1 MEKYLCW
8 CAQGE
13 PYAIYEIMIERMVDL
28 NSSFSKLHE
37 VVDDNSNPY
46 RSMVMDVMIMNQGCG
61 SECSSI
67 DEEPNV
73 DAIRFFQLLKDSDEP
88 W

>member
-1 MEKYLCW
+1 
-8 CAQGE
+8 
-13 PYAIYEIMIERMVDL
+13 MIEMMADS

-37 VVDDNSNPY
+37 VVDDTSNSY
-46 RSMVMDVMIMNQGCG
+46 KSMMIDVMIMNQGCG

-73 DAIRFFQLLKDSDEP
+73 DTTRFFELLKDSNEP
-88 W
+88 